1 MSKKITEKKTFNGGK
16 TRIQSL
22 KDRIDIAFETLRNIY
37 DESKLEKMSQKSS
50 NHSKRPSKVKTKK
63 ITYDLEEVANKI
75 VSKEGTINL
84 KTLEQKINLPEE
96 NNLESSENKVS
107 EKGQDIEVNSPFILR
122 MQFILNELNQ
132 LKENSN
138 MDEAELDKQVAELP
152 KNGLLVLSLSK
163 NKLIHQHQKL
173 KDSQEEKNNYI
184 KKLENEMVNQR
195 VALEEIRKAE
205 NEHLLKI
212 SAYEDQIRIL
222 KSKVFG
228 YDIAKKYEYYK
239 EHEASNKNNNAH
251 IQDENLAFSMW
262 EKENYGERVNP
273 SRLNKLENEKQ
284 MWISNAQNNI
294 NKLENDVNL
303 ANSYK
308 GERNFA
314 MNSDEDNGLWT
325 KTPEEARMRNKNNG
339 FNNYG
344 NKYNRNTGNNNQENS
359 LGNMRRIAPMIM
371 NNKNN

>member
-1 MSKKITEKKTFNGGK
+1 MSKIITEKKKFEGGK

-22 KDRIDIAFETLRNIY
+22 KDRIDIAFETLRNLY
-37 DESKLEKMSQKSS
+37 DESKLEKKSQKSS
-50 NHSKRPSKVKTKK
+50 NPQKKSSKKK
-63 ITYDLEEVANKI
+63 IIQYDLEEVANKI
-75 VSKEGTINL
+75 VSKEGTVNL
-84 KTLEQKINLPEE
+84 KTIEQKIISPEE
-96 NNLESSENKVS
+96 NNVTESENKTQ
-107 EKGQDIEVNSPFILR
+107 ERNQEIEISSPFILR

-132 LKENSN
+132 LKLNSKIK
-138 MDEAELDKQVAELP
+138 EADVNACVAELP
-152 KNGLLVLSLSK
+152 KNGLMILAISK
-163 NKLIHQHQKL
+163 NKLKHEHQNL
-173 KDSQEEKNNYI
+173 KDKDNEKNNYI
-184 KKLENEMVNQR
+184 KKLETEIVNQR
-195 VALEEIRKAE
+195 IELEEIKKSD

-239 EHEASNKNNNAH
+239 EHEASNNNQNAH
-251 IQDENLAFSMW
+251 LKDDNLAFSMW
-262 EKENYGERVNP
+262 EKENYGERVAP

-294 NKLENDVNL
+294 NKLENDVKL

-314 MNSDEDNGLWT
+314 MNNDEDNGLWT
-325 KTPEEARMRNKNNG
+325 KTPEEARNKNKNNG

-344 NKYNRNTGNNNQENS
+344 NRYNRNNGNNNGENS
-359 LGNMRRIAPMIM
+359 MGNMRRFAPTIM
-371 NNKNN
+371 NNKNNY